1 MSYLLIKGIV
11 IMLLI
16 TISGV
21 TYCVTDL
28 TLIENKL
35 LFTSSLVV
43 AVLIIVSI
51 IIDYKE
57 NGL

>member
-21 TYCVTDL
+21 TYSVTDL

-43 AVLIIVSI
+43 AALIIVSI